1 VGIFCAFLLSEFWH
15 HGAVELGRVMS
26 KSRIA
31 TIERPR
37 CPNCYE
43 RMMLIRSTPHGSCF
57 EVRTF
62 ECAKCGQAK
71 IIETK
76 DPFERSGRLA

>member
-1 VGIFCAFLLSEFWH
+1 
-15 HGAVELGRVMS
+15 MS

-37 CPNCYE
+37 CPNCHE
-43 RMMLIRSTPHGSCF
+43 RMVLIRSTPHGSCF

-71 IIETK
+71 IIETT
-76 DPFERSGRLA
+76 DPLNEAGGWLTARDLQPPE